1 MTGLRAVPTFKSP
14 QETHPGVDRAQNLDD
29 IFPGHKS
36 APEEY
41 AWCRSAHL
49 AVGCEWPCP
58 APFLA
63 DRRNALLKHLVSPR
77 SAPVANLQHETAA
90 TNARRG
96 GSYCAYS
103 RLARHERR
111 STRPAPPLCKQGVRG
126 SSPLGSTPS
135 QSGFALAWWLY
146 FLVRTA
152 ESTATGPPANFLV
165 G

>member
-1 MTGLRAVPTFKSP
+1 MAM
-14 QETHPGVDRAQNLDD
+14 PG
-29 IFPGHKS
+29 
-36 APEEY
+36 
-41 AWCRSAHL
+41 
-49 AVGCEWPCP
+49 
-58 APFLA
+58 PFST

-103 RLARHERR
+103 RLARHEWR

-135 QSGFALAWWLY
+135 
-146 FLVRTA
+146 
-152 ESTATGPPANFLV
+152 ESTFGPCLAAVLFGRYSRKYSNGHHLLTL
-165 G
+165 